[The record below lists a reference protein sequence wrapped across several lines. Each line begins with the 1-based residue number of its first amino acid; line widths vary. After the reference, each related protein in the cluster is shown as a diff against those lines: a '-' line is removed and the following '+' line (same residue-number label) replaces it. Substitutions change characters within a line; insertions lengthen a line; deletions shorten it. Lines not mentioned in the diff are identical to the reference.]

1 MSDVRLRPPGYLRTV
16 LVVLAKDART
26 ELRSKQTLATMLL
39 FGLVLTFVYAFGFVS
54 DPATNKKVMP
64 GAMWGALLFAGT
76 LGVGRTFAREAEDG
90 AFGALVLSPA
100 ERSAIL
106 LAKIAVNVAL
116 STIVMVVVVPLLAVM
131 LRVDLSDCAGLVSLQ
146 LFLGAVGFAA
156 VGTPLAVMA
165 VSARFAE
172 VLLPIVVFPM
182 VTPVLIAGVKGA
194 SVALGTAIETD
205 PGPWLQFTAAY
216 ALVFGAGGL
225 FLFERMVTE

>member
-1 MSDVRLRPPGYLRTV
+1 MSPPGYLRTV
-16 LVVLAKDART
+16 WTVLAKDART

-54 DPATNKKVMP
+54 DPATNKKVVP

-90 AFGALVLSPA
+90 AFQALVLSPA

-106 LAKIAVNVAL
+106 LAKIMVNVAL
-116 STIVMVVVVPLLAVM
+116 SVVVMAVVVPLLAII
-131 LRVDLSDCAGLVSLQ
+131 LRVDLTPHAGMIALQ
-146 LFLGAVGFAA
+146 LLLGAIGFAA

-165 VSARFAE
+165 VTARFAE

-182 VTPVLIAGVKGA
+182 VTPVLIAGVRGT
-194 SVALGTAIETD
+194 SVVLGTAIEVD
-205 PGPWLQFTAAY
+205 PWPWLQFTAAY
-216 ALVFGAGGL
+216 DLCFGVGGL

>member
-1 MSDVRLRPPGYLRTV
+1 MSAPGYLQTLWTV
-16 LVVLAKDART
+16 LKKDVRS
-26 ELRSKQTLATMLL
+26 ELRSKQTLATMML

-90 AFGALVLSPA
+90 AFHALVLSPA
-100 ERSAIL
+100 DRSAIL
-106 LAKIAVNVAL
+106 LAKITVNVAL
-116 STIVMVVVVPLLAVM
+116 SATVMAVVVPLLAVM
-131 LRVDLSDCAGLVSLQ
+131 LRVDLTPHAGIIALQ
-146 LFLGAVGFAA
+146 LLLGAIGFAA

-165 VSARFAE
+165 VTARFAE
-172 VLLPIVVFPM
+172 VRLPVVIFPL

-194 SVALGTAIETD
+194 GVVLGTAIETD
-205 PGPWLQFTAAY
+205 PWPWLQFTAAY
-216 ALVFGAGGL
+216 DVAFGAGGL